1 LGSAKN
7 LTETQDVFNLRLS
20 LRQGTGQ
27 NITVSRTSVSSLHKD
42 KGGAVTKVQV
52 NGGMHPGNSGGPVH
66 RPSVVRHNRRMTPLN
81 VIAAALDR

>member
-1 LGSAKN
+1 M
-7 LTETQDVFNLRLS
+7 
-20 LRQGTGQ
+20 
-27 NITVSRTSVSSLHKD
+27 SSLHKD